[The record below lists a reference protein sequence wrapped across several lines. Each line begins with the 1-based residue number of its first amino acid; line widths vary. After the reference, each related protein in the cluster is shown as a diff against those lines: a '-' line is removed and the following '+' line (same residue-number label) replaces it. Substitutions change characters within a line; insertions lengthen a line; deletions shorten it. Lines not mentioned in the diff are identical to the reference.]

1 MASDFRSEVEI
12 RPFRACAMHP
22 AIIIGTVRSLW
33 TMGQIPR
40 STERISGFHKRS
52 KSAKFERSAFEKA
65 ARYPNSET
73 KLQCCDDRPMSWPSL
88 VNGSTYLWESSV
100 EKNNCMRKRTK
111 SSITQPWF
119 IRFHSNCVQSLNAW
133 HPKCFESSRS
143 RGQRSRL
150 GLVITCAKMC
160 NIISN
165 TTGHC

>member
-1 MASDFRSEVEI
+1 MRNASSHNYWNSSFIMDYGADTTFHRTHFWFSQEIKKCEVWAVRI
-12 RPFRACAMHP
+12 WKGSKISKFWNKTAMLRWSPH
-22 AIIIGTVRSLW
+22 VL
-33 TMGQIPR
+33 
-40 STERISGFHKRS
+40 
-52 KSAKFERSAFEKA
+52 AKFGEWVHVPLRKFC
-65 ARYPNSET
+65 R
-73 KLQCCDDRPMSWPSL
+73 
-88 VNGSTYLWESSV
+88 
-100 EKNNCMRKRTK
+100 KNNCMRKRTK

-150 GLVITCAKMC
+150 GLVITCAKIR